1 MLVSVQNH
9 VGLTLEDIVPVHE
22 KKVNFCDQAPET
34 LPYESLHLP
43 CLALIGRKPRG
54 SLPLTEAN
62 ALLAEMIGR
71 RYRSPVDRLDEL
83 I

>member
-1 MLVSVQNH
+1 MCTGEQASAEKRLRLQPKVMDPDERRRR
-9 VGLTLEDIVPVHE
+9 LRKAYDI
-22 KKVNFCDQAPET
+22 
-34 LPYESLHLP
+34 L
-43 CLALIGRKPRG
+43 LALVRDG

-71 RYRSPVDRLDEL
+71 RYRSPVGRLDEL

>member
-1 MLVSVQNH
+1 MW
-9 VGLTLEDIVPVHE
+9 LTLEGIVPLHE
-22 KKVNFCDQAPET
+22 KKVNFCGQALET
-34 LPYESLHLP
+34 LPYDSLHFP
-43 CLALIGRKPRG
+43 CLALTVRKPRG

-71 RYRSPVDRLDEL
+71 RYRAPVDRLDKL